1 MPTERER
8 RRTEALPLQTLI
20 GERLVVTARSLRPED
35 WARPTNC
42 PPWLVK
48 TIVAHLVRNAEMFN
62 VMLDTGLSG
71 GQTFPQTN
79 EERELRQ
86 KELGEMPNEALTEAF
101 ESSHRDLRD
110 RLAGL
115 STAELEQPCP
125 HPRWLMPASWIVDQR
140 VVELAFHNWDLETSV
155 GRESEIDNDVAQY
168 ILPAILENNL
178 LLFRR
183 SGVANPG
190 SWSIH
195 ATGAPDATWLIR
207 SSEDGATISRQ
218 ADAADVAIKGDAAG
232 LARWLYGRADLSELE
247 AMGRVTVQGDRSR
260 ANSWRETFPSP

>member
-86 KELGEMPNEALTEAF
+86 KELGAMPNEALTETF

-110 RLAGL
+110 RK
-115 STAELEQPCP
+115 S
-125 HPRWLMPASWIVDQR
+125 
-140 VVELAFHNWDLETSV
+140 VV
-155 GRESEIDNDVAQY
+155 
-168 ILPAILENNL
+168 
-178 LLFRR
+178 
-183 SGVANPG
+183 
-190 SWSIH
+190 
-195 ATGAPDATWLIR
+195 
-207 SSEDGATISRQ
+207 
-218 ADAADVAIKGDAAG
+218 
-232 LARWLYGRADLSELE
+232 
-247 AMGRVTVQGDRSR
+247 
-260 ANSWRETFPSP
+260 